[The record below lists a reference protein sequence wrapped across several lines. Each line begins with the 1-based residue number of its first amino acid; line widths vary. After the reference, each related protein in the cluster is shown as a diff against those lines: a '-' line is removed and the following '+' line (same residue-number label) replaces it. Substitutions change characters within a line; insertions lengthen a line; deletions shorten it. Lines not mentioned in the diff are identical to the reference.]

1 MSVVHSE
8 LQLNNVKV
16 RIRSYHGELLLNL
29 EELVELAPRLKAGM
43 LNLVNPNFRSTARLS
58 LFS

>member
-29 EELVELAPRLKAGM
+29 EELVELAPR
-43 LNLVNPNFRSTARLS
+43 TA
-58 LFS
+58 